1 MPYEINLIDRDNRY
15 AKSYLS
21 LIEKIEQHFS
31 SFERLPHDADF
42 FADEVFVDDSY
53 VNKYTK
59 QEIIEK
65 GLGVKLKAKLLKD
78 WIEISFWDDS
88 FVSIDLP
95 NYPQQGI
102 DEIIASIIR
111 IINFLYREGLVIEHP
126 IEDKVI
132 PQEEVKVFL
141 CRAYVKRQALVNQ
154 VAKIV
159 SQKSSES
166 SD

>member
-15 AKSYLS
+15 AESYLS
-21 LIEKIEQHFS
+21 LIEKIKQHFS
-31 SFERLPHDADF
+31 FERQPHDADF
-42 FADEVFVDDSY
+42 FADEVFVGDSY

-65 GLGVKLKAKLLKD
+65 GLGIKLKAELLKD
-78 WIEISFWDDS
+78 WIEISFWDNS
-88 FVSIDLP
+88 FVCIELP

-102 DEIIASIIR
+102 DEIIASIIP
-111 IINFLYREGLVIEHP
+111 IINFLYTEGLAIEHP

-132 PQEEVKVFL
+132 PQKEVEAFL
-141 CRAYVKRQALVNQ
+141 YRAYVKRQALVDR
-154 VAKIV
+154 VARIV
-159 SQKSSES
+159 SQKSSEP